1 VRRHQRRFIIALT
14 VSIAAHVAL
23 FTLTK
28 MKPPELVMAGNAQE
42 QPMTVRLMDVPSQPS
57 APESSPTP
65 PVQPQPA
72 PTPPPRP
79 VPIPAP
85 IPTPL
90 VARKS
95 PQSIPAQPPPRP
107 TPPPPPRPPPIPEL
121 DMAAM
126 IEARRSQR
134 RAIQESQ
141 GSGQRPNAEP
151 TQDQLAQAHIAR
163 NLHMDEGKGVG
174 GVFEILRKSTRTAE
188 FAFNG
193 WRPDTEKRWREV
205 IEVDAGLGGDIE
217 LAIVRRMI
225 ELIRTHY
232 TGDFRWDSHYLGRV
246 VVLSARQDEQEELEK
261 FLQREFFGTPTTKPA
276 YR

>member
-1 VRRHQRRFIIALT
+1 MRARPHHRRFTLAL
-14 VSIAAHVAL
+14 VLSIAAHTAL

-28 MKPPELVMAGNAQE
+28 MKPPELVMAGSTPQE
-42 QPMTVRLMDVPSQPS
+42 AMTVRLIDVEPS
-57 APESSPTP
+57 APPPASTQAQPPLPTP
-65 PVQPQPA
+65 A
-72 PTPPPRP
+72 PPRP
-79 VPIPAP
+79 VPIPP
-85 IPTPL
+85 LPTP
-90 VARKS
+90 RITRRS
-95 PQSIPAQPPPRP
+95 PTGTEPPPP
-107 TPPPPPRPPPIPEL
+107 TPPEPQPPAPRPPAIPEL

-141 GSGQRPNAEP
+141 GAGQRPNAPP
-151 TQDQLAQAHIAR
+151 TPDQLAQANIAR
-163 NLHMDEGKGVG
+163 NLRMDEGKGVG

-205 IEVDAGLGGDIE
+205 IEVDAGVGGDIE
-217 LAIVRRMI
+217 LAIVKRMI

-232 TGDFRWDSHYLGRV
+232 TGDFRWDSHRLGRV
-246 VVLSARQDEQEELEK
+246 VVLSARPEDQAFLEQ
-261 FLQREFFGTPTTKPA
+261 FLQTEFFGMPTTKPA

>member
-1 VRRHQRRFIIALT
+1 MRRHQRRFAIAL
-14 VSIAAHVAL
+14 VISIAAHIAL
-23 FTLTK
+23 FTLPK
-28 MKPPELVMAGNAQE
+28 IKPPELVMAGNAQE
-42 QPMTVRLMDVPSQPS
+42 QPMTVRLLDVPSQPS
-57 APESSPTP
+57 PPDTSPTP

-85 IPTPL
+85 IP
-90 VARKS
+90 
-95 PQSIPAQPPPRP
+95 
-107 TPPPPPRPPPIPEL
+107 EL

-141 GSGQRPNAEP
+141 GAGQRPNAPP
-151 TQDQLAQAHIAR
+151 TPDQLAQANIAR
-163 NLHMDEGKGVG
+163 NLRMDEGKGVG

-205 IEVDAGLGGDIE
+205 IEVDAGVGGDIE
-217 LAIVRRMI
+217 LAIVKRMI

-232 TGDFRWDSHYLGRV
+232 TGDFRWDSHRLGRV
-246 VVLSARQDEQEELEK
+246 VVLSARPEDQAFLEQ
-261 FLQREFFGTPTTKPA
+261 FLQTEFFGMPTTKPA

>member
-1 VRRHQRRFIIALT
+1 MRKHERRFFIALG

-23 FTLTK
+23 LTLPK
-28 MKPPELVMAGNAQE
+28 IKPPELVMAGNTQE
-42 QPMTVRLMDVPSQPS
+42 QPMTVRLMDVQPATPT
-57 APESSPTP
+57 APESTP
-65 PVQPQPA
+65 APVQPTPA

-85 IPTPL
+85 IPSPRVT
-90 VARKS
+90 RKS
-95 PQSIPAQPPPRP
+95 PLSVPAEP
-107 TPPPPPRPPPIPEL
+107 TPPTPPPPRPPPIPEL

-126 IEARRSQR
+126 IEARRQQR

-141 GSGQRPNAEP
+141 GAGQRPNLPP
-151 TQDQLAQAHIAR
+151 TPDQLAQANIAR
-163 NLHMDEGKGVG
+163 NLRMDEGRGVG

-205 IEVDAGLGGDIE
+205 IEVDAGLGGDVD

-246 VVLSARQDEQEELEK
+246 VVLSARPEDQEELEQ
-261 FLQREFFGTPTTKPA
+261 FLKREFFDTPMNRPVH
-276 YR
+276 R